1 MKNKLRILAS
11 VLFFFFTTQSFS
23 SPISKINF
31 IGLNNAPEES
41 LLQLIPFKAGQEYTS
56 DLSDGIIESL
66 FETGLFSD
74 ISISNNENSLN
85 ITLKENPIIK
95 YFDINLD
102 SGSGFTNWLKGEKML
117 MPKDLLEEELINYM
131 LSAGNP
137 YTQRKLDNFIL
148 MLESKY
154 AESGYYNAK
163 IIPNVSIDPQNRAGI
178 DLSIQQGDR
187 VKIESFKISGA
198 EKLSEESL

>member
-11 VLFFFFTTQSFS
+11 VLFFFFTTHSFS

-41 LLQLIPFKAGQEYTS
+41 LLQLIPFKVGQEYTS
-56 DLSDGIIESL
+56 ASSDGIIESL

-95 YFDINLD
+95 YFDISLD

-117 MPKDLLEEELINYM
+117 MSKDLLDEELINST

-137 YTQRKLDNFIL
+137 YTQRKLDNLIL
-148 MLESKY
+148 FLCLNQSM
-154 AESGYYNAK
+154 
-163 IIPNVSIDPQNRAGI
+163 QNLAITMR
-178 DLSIQQGDR
+178 
-187 VKIESFKISGA
+187 K
-198 EKLSEESL
+198 

>member
-31 IGLNNAPEES
+31 IGLNNASEES

-56 DLSDGIIESL
+56 ALSDGIIESL
-66 FETGLFSD
+66 FKTGLFSD

-85 ITLKENPIIK
+85 ITLKENPVIK
-95 YFDINLD
+95 YFEISLD

-117 MPKDLLEEELINYM
+117 MPSDLLEEELTNNM

-163 IIPNVSIDPQNRAGI
+163 ISPNV
-178 DLSIQQGDR
+178 
-187 VKIESFKISGA
+187 VY
-198 EKLSEESL
+198 